1 MDSIVDAA
9 DNNHGLGFVE
19 IVFHGIRTGIV
30 LMENIDLQLIGPP
43 ILNRSSLTRGLM
55 NRALFGSG
63 NRRLFT
69 VIEGAT
75 PSLGL
80 VF

>member
-1 MDSIVDAA
+1 
-9 DNNHGLGFVE
+9 E
-19 IVFHGIRTGIV
+19 IVFHWIRTGIV

-75 PSLGL
+75 PSIGL
-80 VF
+80 NFGIHR